1 MTPGGFEGLTD
12 LFSPAQR
19 VDPYPGYAR
28 LRAEAPVW
36 QPLPGLMVLSRHRD
50 GAAVLRDTRFGHVET
65 DGGGGLEPPR
75 RRRRLAAPTG
85 RVREGGMGARFD
97 AGGPEREEPED
108 AVPSFLVL
116 NPPDHTRLRR
126 LVARSFTPRWVE
138 DLTPRIEA
146 MTGELVDAIGPGEPV
161 DVVDAVA
168 QPLPV
173 RVTSELLGIPEAD
186 RPLLLEWSHAL
197 ARGIEPALLIPDAER
212 AEQAEARRSFGA
224 YVRQL
229 AAERRRR
236 PGPDLV
242 SDLVRT
248 QDRDE
253 VLTEAEL
260 VATCILLLV
269 AGHETTTS
277 LIGNGLLALLRH
289 PEQLDR
295 LRSEPALAPGAVEE
309 LVRYDSP
316 VQLTMRVAREDA
328 HVAGEDVPRGRFV
341 IVLAGAANRDPEA
354 HVDPD
359 RLDLGRAPA
368 PHLAFGQ
375 GIHFCLGAPLAR
387 LEAQVALRALTRR
400 QPELQAEP
408 QWKDTIV
415 LRGVRQLEV
424 RFAAAPMR

>member
-1 MTPGGFEGLTD
+1 MTPAGFGGLAD

-28 LRAEAPVW
+28 LRSAAPVW
-36 QPLPGLMVLSRHRD
+36 QPMPGLLVLSRHAD
-50 GAAVLRDTRFGHVET
+50 GAAVLRDARFGHAEVDL
-65 DGGGGLEPPR
+65 DGSN
-75 RRRRLAAPTG
+75 
-85 RVREGGMGARFD
+85 
-97 AGGPEREEPED
+97 PED

-126 LVARSFTPRWVE
+126 LVARSFTPRRVE
-138 DLTPRIEA
+138 DLLPRMEA
-146 MTGELVDAIGPGEPV
+146 ITAELVDAIVATETV
-161 DVVDAVA
+161 DLVEAVA

-173 RVTSELLGIPEAD
+173 RVISELLGIPEVD
-186 RPLLLEWSHAL
+186 RPLLLGWSHAL
-197 ARGIEPALLIPDAER
+197 ARSIEPALLIPAEER
-212 AEQAEARRSFGA
+212 AEQARARRDFGA

-229 AAERRRR
+229 AAERRRS
-236 PGPDLV
+236 PGADLI

-295 LRSEPALAPGAVEE
+295 LRADPELAPAAVEE

-328 HVAGEDVPRGRFV
+328 RIGGSDVPRGWFV
-341 IVLAGAANRDPEA
+341 VVLAGAANRDPEMHA
-354 HVDPD
+354 DPD
-359 RLDLGRAPA
+359 RLDVGRAPSA
-368 PHLAFGQ
+368 HLAFGQ

-387 LEAQVALRALTRR
+387 LEAQVALRALVRR
-400 QPELQAEP
+400 RPELLAEP
-408 QWKDTIV
+408 EWKDTVV
-415 LRGVRQLEV
+415 LRGVRRLDV
-424 RFAAAPMR
+424 RFGAPPR

>member
-1 MTPGGFEGLTD
+1 MTPAGFAGLAD

-28 LRAEAPVW
+28 LRSAAPVW
-36 QPLPGLMVLSRHRD
+36 QPMPGLLVLSRHAD
-50 GAAVLRDTRFGHVET
+50 GAAVLRDARFGHAEVDP
-65 DGGGGLEPPR
+65 DGSN
-75 RRRRLAAPTG
+75 
-85 RVREGGMGARFD
+85 
-97 AGGPEREEPED
+97 PED

-126 LVARSFTPRWVE
+126 LVARSFTPRRVE
-138 DLTPRIEA
+138 DLLPRMEA
-146 MTGELVDAIGPGEPV
+146 ISAELVDAIVATETV
-161 DVVDAVA
+161 DLVEAVA

-173 RVTSELLGIPEAD
+173 RVISELLGIPEVD
-186 RPLLLEWSHAL
+186 RPLLLGWSHAL
-197 ARGIEPALLIPDAER
+197 ARSIEPALLIPSEER
-212 AEQAEARRSFGA
+212 AEQAWARRDFGS

-229 AAERRRR
+229 AAERRRS
-236 PGPDLV
+236 PGADLL

-295 LRSEPALAPGAVEE
+295 LRADPELAPAAVEE

-328 HVAGEDVPRGRFV
+328 RIGGRDVPRGWFV
-341 IVLAGAANRDPEA
+341 VVLAGAANRDPEVHA
-354 HVDPD
+354 DPD
-359 RLDLGRAPA
+359 RLDVGRAPSA
-368 PHLAFGQ
+368 HLAFGQ

-387 LEAQVALRALTRR
+387 LEAQVAVRALVRR
-400 QPELQAEP
+400 RPELVAEP
-408 QWKDTIV
+408 EWKDTVV
-415 LRGVRQLEV
+415 LRGVRRLDVQ
-424 RFAAAPMR
+424 FGTPPG

>member
-1 MTPGGFEGLTD
+1 VTVAGFDGLAD

-28 LRAEAPVW
+28 LREEAPIW
-36 QPLPGLMVLSRHRD
+36 HPLPGLLVVSRHRD
-50 GAAVLRDTRFGHVET
+50 GAAVLRDARFGHAEV
-65 DGGGGLEPPR
+65 DGNGPVPAR
-75 RRRRLAAPTG
+75 RRWRAAGSSADPGASGGDDG
-85 RVREGGMGARFD
+85 RDGHGN
-97 AGGPEREEPED
+97 AGGRAGGD

-126 LVARSFTPRWVE
+126 LVARSFTPRRVE
-138 DLTPRIEA
+138 DLLPRIEA
-146 MTGELVDAIGPGEPV
+146 ITEELVGAIEPGDTV

-173 RVTSELLGIPEAD
+173 QVISELLEIPPAD

-197 ARGIEPALLIPDAER
+197 ARSIEPALLVPDSER
-212 AEQAEARRSFGA
+212 AEQARARQAFGG

-229 AAERRRR
+229 AAERRRDPR
-236 PGPDLV
+236 SDLI

-248 QDRDE
+248 GDREE

-289 PEQLDR
+289 PEQLER
-295 LRSEPALAPGAVEE
+295 LRSEPDLGPAAVEE

-328 HVAGEDVPRGRFV
+328 RIDGTDVPRGCFV

-354 HVDPD
+354 H
-359 RLDLGRAPA
+359 PA
-368 PHLAFGQ
+368 PDHLDVGRTPVAHLAFGQ

-387 LEAQVALRALTRR
+387 LEAQVALRALVRR
-400 QPELQAEP
+400 RPELMDEP
-408 QWKDTIV
+408 EWKDTVV
-415 LRGVRQLEV
+415 LRGVRRLSV
-424 RFAAAPMR
+424 RFS